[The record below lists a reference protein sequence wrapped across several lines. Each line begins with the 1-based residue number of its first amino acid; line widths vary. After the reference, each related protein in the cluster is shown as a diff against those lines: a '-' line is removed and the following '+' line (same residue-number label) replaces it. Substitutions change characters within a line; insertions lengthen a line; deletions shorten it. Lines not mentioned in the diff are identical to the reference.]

1 MAVSKPVKESEIPD
15 FESFD
20 DNANDA
26 LSTTTTPRKSGNG
39 ARTPT
44 MTPSQPELRTRE
56 TSQGSKTEHTTT
68 REERESTTPR
78 MDCEVCMRECAHPCG
93 QCGKHKDGYECTF
106 KMCSTCCRAQTE
118 DTTCKYHRRTSI
130 ARASSSPTT
139 ERKENNE
146 NDASAMGVEETPEV
160 RSSGEK
166 ARRRSNAD
174 IDKQSRRGARHE
186 KWERKRW
193 EGKTA
198 GGLRMRL
205 LPTSERAAKQVK
217 RRREGRTPTTTRCKG
232 RR

>member
-174 IDKQSRRGARHE
+174 IDKQSRRGSTTREVGE
-186 KWERKRW
+186 KTVGRKDSGRT
-193 EGKTA
+193 ENAITSNIRKSSQASEAKA
-198 GGLRMRL
+198 GGAH
-205 LPTSERAAKQVK
+205 SNNNKVQ
-217 RRREGRTPTTTRCKG
+217 G
-232 RR
+232 